1 MLFRSTARDKA
12 DKRPDAVTAD
22 DLGKASKAVYERHNG
37 EVSPEKSLTL
47 QVMLSCLGDRFTFDQ
62 VDEVQENTEK
72 AMELEKQKVKEE
84 SLEVTEKRG
93 LSDPRD
99 PYNMQG
105 GE

>member
-1 MLFRSTARDKA
+1 MLFRS
-12 DKRPDAVTAD
+12 
-22 DLGKASKAVYERHNG
+22 
-37 EVSPEKSLTL
+37 
-47 QVMLSCLGDRFTFDQ
+47 MLSCLGDRFTFDQ

>member
-1 MLFRSTARDKA
+1 MK
-12 DKRPDAVTAD
+12 
-22 DLGKASKAVYERHNG
+22 
-37 EVSPEKSLTL
+37 
-47 QVMLSCLGDRFTFDQ
+47 
-62 VDEVQENTEK
+62 NTEK
-72 AMELEKQKVKEE
+72 TMELEKQKAKEE